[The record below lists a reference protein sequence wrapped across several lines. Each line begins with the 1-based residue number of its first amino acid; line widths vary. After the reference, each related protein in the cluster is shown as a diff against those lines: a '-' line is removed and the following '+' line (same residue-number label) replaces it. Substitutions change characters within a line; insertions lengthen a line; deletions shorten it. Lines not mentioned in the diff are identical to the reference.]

1 MIIYLKVFILKTFGM
16 DLVPPIVI
24 TDVKTISSFEVNQIQ
39 VKLNT
44 SAEVYVYLKAGDV
57 IVASEMVVIEGADYA
72 NWGSSDQYIIEFINN
87 YLRVKYIV

>member
-1 MIIYLKVFILKTFGM
+1 MSELI
-16 DLVPPIVI
+16 PPVII
-24 TDVKTISSFEVNQIQ
+24 TDIKTISSFEVNQIQ

-72 NWGSSDQYIIEFINN
+72 NWGSNDQYIIEFIKL
-87 YLRVKYIV
+87 YLTNKYETL